1 MPVPRAVSPAEER
14 LGALDRADDRAT
26 PGVVEPVGC
35 RRRRLCWRAINDLLH
50 SVAAQ
55 DSTRFGVVMSRAN
68 SSKREHPPCGSSSA
82 MDRLAFVVATCG
94 LRKTEIAARLEMAPQ
109 QFSDV
114 LHGRRPVSIS
124 AAERIAHAFGVS
136 PGWLL
141 FGEEPVGVGESNRGY
156 GSPGAASL
164 PLVGGGRKVLPADLH
179 MYKVE
184 GGELAPVASA
194 GQTVLVV
201 RAATGEKG
209 PAVVTLARRR
219 WRIIGV
225 LF

>member
-1 MPVPRAVSPAEER
+1 
-14 LGALDRADDRAT
+14 
-26 PGVVEPVGC
+26 
-35 RRRRLCWRAINDLLH
+35 
-50 SVAAQ
+50 
-55 DSTRFGVVMSRAN
+55 
-68 SSKREHPPCGSSSA
+68 
-82 MDRLAFVVATCG
+82 
-94 LRKTEIAARLEMAPQ
+94 
-109 QFSDV
+109 
-114 LHGRRPVSIS
+114 
-124 AAERIAHAFGVS
+124 
-136 PGWLL
+136 
-141 FGEEPVGVGESNRGY
+141 VGESNRGY